1 MIKVRTADLQNFV
14 ESDSDSDIIEVNAYS
29 IGATFDGGVTLTVLD
44 AGKYRGAFISG
55 KRFDV
60 AKDGALIVR

>member
-14 ESDSDSDIIEVNAYS
+14 RAESDSDVVEVNAYS

-44 AGKYRGAFISG
+44 AGKYRGAFVSG

-60 AKDGALIVR
+60 AKDGTLIVR